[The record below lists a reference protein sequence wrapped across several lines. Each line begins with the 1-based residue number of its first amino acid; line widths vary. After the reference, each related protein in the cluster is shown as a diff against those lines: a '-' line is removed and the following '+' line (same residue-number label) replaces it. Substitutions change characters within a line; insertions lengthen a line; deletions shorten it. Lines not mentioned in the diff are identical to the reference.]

1 MSLDMPGIA
10 SADET
15 TRSLVELYHLDFHS
29 WCLRTAELL
38 REGKTT
44 EADIEHLREEIESLA
59 GRDEREVISRMKR
72 ILQHLLK
79 LQYQPH
85 KRTRSWLGTLANQ
98 RGELTTLL
106 EQSPSLAGVAERAV
120 GKAYKLARRLA
131 AIETGLRPEAFPSE
145 CPYTLVQVLDPE
157 FETGG

>member
-15 TRSLVELYHLDFHS
+15 TRSLVELYKLDFHA
-29 WCLRTAELL
+29 WCVRTAELL

-44 EADIEHLREEIESLA
+44 EADIDHLREEIESLA

-79 LQYQPH
+79 LQYQPG
-85 KRTRSWLGTLANQ
+85 KRTRSWQATLANQ
-98 RGELTTLL
+98 RGELAALL
-106 EQSPSLAGVAERAV
+106 EQSPSLTGVAERGV

-131 AIETGLRPEAFPSE
+131 AIETGLPAEVLPQE
-145 CPYTLVQVLDPE
+145 CEYSLQQILDPDLNRRA
-157 FETGG
+157 